1 MKKIILRLLFLTVTL
16 IMADER
22 IETSMNCS
30 SSCQQLIEQNQSNK
44 IICKFNHLNDI
55 KLACLNNQTN
65 EILLISNNKNI
76 ILNRKLNLKQ
86 IQNSNVFYLI
96 LSRFNGFSLN
106 NDDDQ
111 FKTKTT
117 CNLIIHNS
125 NFEFY
130 TNKSKPMT
138 QSQCNQ
144 AYFKDDDYQLF
155 NINSHLILSKMNFN
169 AEVCQYVF
177 KNAHINYMHL
187 NHQCDSFIEK
197 NFIQFSQLFASNN
210 NLNSKIYSLIF
221 DNFYRVNLDESI
233 LNKFVFE
240 NLIEIRLSGTMK
252 KIDNNIFSSFKLL
265 KYIEIR
271 VFNFKEFLS
280 YGLDWMLNINK
291 PCGITLDIYSSD
303 SFREYILKI
312 F

>member
-1 MKKIILRLLFLTVTL
+1 MKKIILRLLFILTITL
-16 IMADER
+16 IMVDGR

-55 KLACLNNQTN
+55 KLSCLNNQTN

-76 ILNRKLNLKQ
+76 ILNRKLNLKE
-86 IQNSNVFYLI
+86 IQNSNVFNLI
-96 LSRFNGFSLN
+96 LNRFNGFSLN
-106 NDDDQ
+106 YDQ
-111 FKTKTT
+111 FKTKTAY
-117 CNLIIHNS
+117 NLIIHNS
-125 NFEFY
+125 KFEFY
-130 TNKSKPMT
+130 TNESKPMT

-144 AYFKDDDYQLF
+144 AYFRDDDYKLF

-169 AEVCQYVF
+169 AEVCEYVF

-197 NFIQFSQLFASNN
+197 NFIQFSQLFVSN
-210 NLNSKIYSLIF
+210 NLNSRIYSLIF

-252 KIDNNIFSSFKLL
+252 KIDNNIFSSFKSL

-280 YGLDWMLNINK
+280 YGLDWMLNIDK
-291 PCGITLDIYSSD
+291 PCEITLDIYNSD
-303 SFREYILKI
+303 SFREYI
-312 F
+312 